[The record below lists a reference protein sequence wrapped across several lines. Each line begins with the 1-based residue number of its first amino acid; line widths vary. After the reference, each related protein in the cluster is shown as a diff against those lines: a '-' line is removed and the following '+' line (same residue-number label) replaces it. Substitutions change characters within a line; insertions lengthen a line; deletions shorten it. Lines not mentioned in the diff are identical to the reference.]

1 MTRGRKYLSTSY
13 GEGKELEEQRKS
25 AELFTQA
32 ADELA
37 PAPAG
42 PPRVDAQPLNRPTER
57 PYYRRHVTVYED
69 TNDCSDGKI
78 AGGLLGGGLGAA
90 ISRGDGRWWAIPL
103 GAVVGSHIGC
113 DLAGG

>member
-57 PYYRRHVTVYED
+57 PFEPVTANNLNQFG
-69 TNDCSDGKI
+69 NDMQMDRNFILRQMYAVLPSPDILALMDDGF
-78 AGGLLGGGLGAA
+78 
-90 ISRGDGRWWAIPL
+90 
-103 GAVVGSHIGC
+103 
-113 DLAGG
+113 

>member
-42 PPRVDAQPLNRPTER
+42 PPRVDAQPL
-57 PYYRRHVTVYED
+57 
-69 TNDCSDGKI
+69 K
-78 AGGLLGGGLGAA
+78 
-90 ISRGDGRWWAIPL
+90 
-103 GAVVGSHIGC
+103 
-113 DLAGG
+113 

>member
-42 PPRVDAQPLNRPTER
+42 PPRVDSQPLNRPTER
-57 PYYRRHVTVYED
+57 PFEPVTANNLNQFG
-69 TNDCSDGKI
+69 NDMQMDRNFILRQMYAVLPSPDILALMDDGF
-78 AGGLLGGGLGAA
+78 
-90 ISRGDGRWWAIPL
+90 
-103 GAVVGSHIGC
+103 
-113 DLAGG
+113 

>member
-57 PYYRRHVTVYED
+57 PFEPVTANNLNQFG
-69 TNDCSDGKI
+69 NDMQMDRNFILRQMYAVLQSPDILALMDDGF
-78 AGGLLGGGLGAA
+78 
-90 ISRGDGRWWAIPL
+90 
-103 GAVVGSHIGC
+103 
-113 DLAGG
+113 

>member
-42 PPRVDAQPLNRPTER
+42 PVPPLPCPPPPPKPFRPVLPLKLCWKAHLLSSPLKHPILLEFPLYLLPRHLLRP
-57 PYYRRHVTVYED
+57 P
-69 TNDCSDGKI
+69 
-78 AGGLLGGGLGAA
+78 
-90 ISRGDGRWWAIPL
+90 
-103 GAVVGSHIGC
+103 
-113 DLAGG
+113 

>member
-57 PYYRRHVTVYED
+57 PFESVTANNLNQFG
-69 TNDCSDGKI
+69 NDMQMDRNFILRQMYAVLPSPDILALMDDGF
-78 AGGLLGGGLGAA
+78 
-90 ISRGDGRWWAIPL
+90 
-103 GAVVGSHIGC
+103 
-113 DLAGG
+113 